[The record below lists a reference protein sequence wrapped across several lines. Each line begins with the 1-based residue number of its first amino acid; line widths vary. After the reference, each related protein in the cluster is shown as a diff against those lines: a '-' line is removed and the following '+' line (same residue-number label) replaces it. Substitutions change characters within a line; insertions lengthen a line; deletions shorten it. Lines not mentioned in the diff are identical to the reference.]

1 MSPHFGLIKDKD
13 LPPDEI
19 LLLRARLHWRGGNR
33 RLSERKTP
41 SGIATL
47 YDALLSGMRWHILSD
62 PAYESDEISTKDLE
76 NERYVFHVLK
86 KNGVIDSSLNIQEIE
101 DLADKALMEE
111 NISSGKGRF
120 VNMIEKFLTRIGV
133 LPFDE
138 SELPPE
144 DPATY

>member
-1 MSPHFGLIKDKD
+1 M
-13 LPPDEI
+13 
-19 LLLRARLHWRGGNR
+19 HWRCGNR
-33 RLSERKTP
+33 RLREGKTP
-41 SGIATL
+41 SGIATI
-47 YDALLSGMRWHILSD
+47 YDALLSSMRWHILLN
-62 PAYESDEISTKDLE
+62 PAYKSDTFSTEDLE

-101 DLADKALMEE
+101 YLVDKALMEE
-111 NISSGKGRF
+111 NITSGKGHF
-120 VNMIEKFLTRIGV
+120 VNMIENFLTRIGV